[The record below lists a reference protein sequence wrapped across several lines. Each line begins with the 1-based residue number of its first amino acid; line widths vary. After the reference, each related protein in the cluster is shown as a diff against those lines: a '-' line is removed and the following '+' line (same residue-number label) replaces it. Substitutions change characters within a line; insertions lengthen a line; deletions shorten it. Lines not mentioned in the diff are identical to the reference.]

1 MDHRHVSQVRA
12 DGAELLVP
20 LSLVMTVVAL
30 LYVHLTYMATAH
42 DKLVVRHAL
51 APT

>member
-1 MDHRHVSQVRA
+1 
-12 DGAELLVP
+12 VP
-20 LSLVMTVVAL
+20 LSLAMTVVAL

-42 DKLVVRHAL
+42 DELVVRHAL